1 MKESHSFPFRRW
13 CFNIFFQILGNM
25 IKFKK
30 YHSLH
35 FLLSQRCAVQ
45 SRKRITCDERGKIG
59 RKNLT
64 TFYIKSLQIW
74 RRKFSGYFRVCRF
87 QRITCHETENQRENK
102 SSSITREERKEE
114 RLKSRGKNLQVPR
127 PCPSIIQ
134 WRMVLV
140 TGKICDDMFETLM
153 CISNAHTTKFPSII
167 QWRM

>member
-1 MKESHSFPFRRW
+1 MFRLLCGHEKWSPEFEWSQFVSFIRWWKNHIHFHSGDDVSTFSS
-13 CFNIFFQILGNM
+13 
-25 IKFKK
+25 KFLAIWLK
-30 YHSLH
+30 YHGLH

-45 SRKRITCDERGKIG
+45 SLKRITCDERGKIG

-74 RRKFSGYFRVCRF
+74 RRKFSGYFRMCRF

-114 RLKSRGKNLQVPR
+114 RLKSRGKNLRVPR

-134 WRMVLV
+134 WRMFLV
-140 TGKICDDMFETLM
+140 T
-153 CISNAHTTKFPSII
+153 S
-167 QWRM
+167 